1 MSGIQSYK
9 DLKIW
14 QKGISLVKL
23 IYKSCESFPKEEVF
37 GLTSQI
43 KRSSISIPS
52 NIAEGWGRNSTQ
64 SYSHFLKIARGSL
77 MELEIQIIIAKEL
90 GFVTELQ
97 YNEIIDLITEESKML
112 NAFIKSVS
120 EK

>member
-1 MSGIQSYK
+1 MSSIQSYK

-64 SYSHFLKIARGSL
+64 SYSHFLKNSKRLFDGIRN
-77 MELEIQIIIAKEL
+77 
-90 GFVTELQ
+90 TN
-97 YNEIIDLITEESKML
+97 YNSKRVRLCDRIT
-112 NAFIKSVS
+112 I
-120 EK
+120 

>member
-1 MSGIQSYK
+1 MSSIQSYK

-23 IYKSCESFPKEEVF
+23 ICESFPKEEVF

-77 MELEIQIIIAKEL
+77 MELETQIIIAKEL

>member
-1 MSGIQSYK
+1 
-9 DLKIW
+9 
-14 QKGISLVKL
+14 
-23 IYKSCESFPKEEVF
+23 
-37 GLTSQI
+37 
-43 KRSSISIPS
+43 
-52 NIAEGWGRNSTQ
+52 
-64 SYSHFLKIARGSL
+64 
-77 MELEIQIIIAKEL
+77 MELETQIIIAKEL

>member
-1 MSGIQSYK
+1 MK
-9 DLKIW
+9 AF
-14 QKGISLVKL
+14 QKMKFLD
-23 IYKSCESFPKEEVF
+23 
-37 GLTSQI
+37 LTSQI

-52 NIAEGWGRNSTQ
+52 NIAEGWGRHSTQ

-77 MELEIQIIIAKEL
+77 MELETQIIIAKEL
-90 GFVTELQ
+90 GFMTELQ
-97 YNEIIDLITEESKML
+97 YNKIIDLITEESKML